1 MFKAERIQKI
11 KEIIYDRKQVDVITL
26 SQLLNVTDVTIRSD
40 LEQLEQSGF
49 IIRMHGGAILNESS
63 ANESELN
70 DILAGK
76 DIEYDKNRED
86 IGKIGAKLIQEREW
100 IFLGP
105 GATCYY
111 IAKGLL
117 QRKNINILTNNMY
130 VINLMFANPSINV
143 IASGGKLNYHRF
155 STYSGAAE
163 QSTEGV
169 YFSKAFFTVGGA
181 DLNAGYTSTDS
192 DEAVLIKLISQKTKE
207 LIFAVDYTKF
217 NNISFM
223 QVGGLKMA
231 NTVISND
238 KMPDEYKEYYTNNN
252 IKVYTSYDLK
262 PLAL

>member
-11 KEIIYDRKQVDVITL
+11 KEIIYDRKQIDVITL

-40 LEQLEQSGF
+40 LEQLERSGY
-49 IIRMHGGAILNESS
+49 ITRMHGGAILNEST
-63 ANESELN
+63 ANENELN

-86 IGKIGAKLIQEREW
+86 IGKIGAKLIQEKEW

-111 IAKGLL
+111 IAKDLL

-130 VINLMFANPSINV
+130 VVNLMFANPAINV

-155 STYSGAAE
+155 STYSGSVE
-163 QSTEGV
+163 KSTEGV
-169 YFSKAFFTVGGA
+169 YFSKAFFTAGGV
-181 DLNAGYTSTDS
+181 DLKAGYTSTDS
-192 DEAVLIKLISQKTKE
+192 DEAALIQMIANKTKD
-207 LIFAVDYTKF
+207 LIFAVDYTKYD
-217 NNISFM
+217 NIAFM
-223 QVGGLKMA
+223 QIGSLDMA
-231 NTVISND
+231 NIVISND
-238 KMPDEYKEYYTNNN
+238 KMPDEYKGYYTKNN